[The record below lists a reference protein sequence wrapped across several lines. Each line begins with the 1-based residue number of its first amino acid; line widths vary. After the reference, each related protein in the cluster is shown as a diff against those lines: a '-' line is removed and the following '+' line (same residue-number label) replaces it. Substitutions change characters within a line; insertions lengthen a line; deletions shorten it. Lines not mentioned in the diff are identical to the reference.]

1 MKSLCCLLLMA
12 VVMTQA
18 KTVRKYEISHLR
30 EYSSSG
36 DAADDSDLHAE
47 TVISFDTAPKIE
59 IAIGNSITYK
69 LTNVSYDVGEL
80 ASDNG
85 EKYLEYRMVGEEGDT
100 CAILIGLDRDWMAYV
115 RNGTALLFTHAV
127 QDSEK
132 MSKTPHSIEWG
143 NLPKI
148 GADSMYSPFICNKRF
163 NSDSSRYGKF
173 VYSKLIESENNRNEG
188 ALGFVSRSG
197 DTQLVLIAHEWV
209 FLHEPKVLMT
219 PSGTEYHLFSHGDGG
234 NALPF
239 CNTYV
244 VAING
249 DSASNLNID
258 STWFMFAMESDTNI
272 RLDPSDSEKILIW
285 CPVTNSVGSEAGVL
299 YHVGV
304 NGAYEQNV
312 RRRVVEQRKITING
326 FLEMALHATNYNKTV
341 VSGSNE
347 VEIHDEGACQLDG
360 LLKRTN
366 YVGHAPVTMILLES
380 VNDDGTIF
388 RKCLSAH
395 WRKGSHPKK
404 QKK

>member
-1 MKSLCCLLLMA
+1 MKSFCCLILMVA
-12 VVMTQA
+12 VMAQA

-36 DAADDSDLHAE
+36 DVVDDSDLHAE
-47 TVISFDTAPKIE
+47 TVVSFDTTPKIE
-59 IAIGNSITYK
+59 IVIGGSISYA
-69 LTNVSYDVGEL
+69 LANISYDAESFT
-80 ASDNG
+80 SDDG
-85 EKYLEYRMVGEEGDT
+85 EKYLKYRMVGEEGDT
-100 CAILIGLDRDWMAYV
+100 CAILIGLDSDWMAYV
-115 RNGTALLFTHAV
+115 RNRTALLFAHAA

-132 MSKTPHSIEWG
+132 MSKSSHSIEWR

-148 GADSMYSPFICNKRF
+148 DADSMRNPFIGNKKF

-197 DTQLVLIAHEWV
+197 DTQFVLIAHEWV
-209 FLHEPKVLMT
+209 FLHEPKVLTT

-239 CNTYV
+239 CNAYV
-244 VAING
+244 VAIND
-249 DSASNLNID
+249 DSASNLKID
-258 STWFMFAMESDTNI
+258 STWFIFAMESDTNI

-285 CPVTNSVGSEAGVL
+285 CPTTNSVGSEAGVL
-299 YHVGV
+299 YHVGI
-304 NGAYEQNV
+304 NDAYEQNV
-312 RRRVVEQRKITING
+312 RRRVVEQRKMTING
-326 FLEMALHATNYNKTV
+326 FLEVALHATNYNKTV

-347 VEIHDEGACQLDG
+347 FEINDEGICQLDG

-366 YVGHAPVTMILLES
+366 YAGHAPVSMILMES

-395 WRKGSHPKK
+395 WRKVSRHKR
-404 QKK
+404 